1 MHAASHTLPFQIGPP
16 CGFTMMRPSNS
27 QDNNKCRLNVES
39 LRTIAFVCV
48 FLRALSRCRSS
59 WRWLDDVL
67 FHSFHNRTVN
77 DECTSCVSDET
88 RGGMWHSRGDR
99 CSVQQKDQQKRAIL
113 RGNERAMP
121 VCTDAEFEQNVHA
134 KGCSTRTGASR
145 RPRASSIPTSCVP
158 ASFIR
163 DAGTQGPTRCRVRDY
178 PNVGS

>member
-1 MHAASHTLPFQIGPP
+1 M
-16 CGFTMMRPSNS
+16 
-27 QDNNKCRLNVES
+27 
-39 LRTIAFVCV
+39 
-48 FLRALSRCRSS
+48 
-59 WRWLDDVL
+59 
-67 FHSFHNRTVN
+67 
-77 DECTSCVSDET
+77 
-88 RGGMWHSRGDR
+88 
-99 CSVQQKDQQKRAIL
+99 QQKDQQKRAIL

-163 DAGTQGPTRCRVRDY
+163 DAGSQGPTRGRVRDY